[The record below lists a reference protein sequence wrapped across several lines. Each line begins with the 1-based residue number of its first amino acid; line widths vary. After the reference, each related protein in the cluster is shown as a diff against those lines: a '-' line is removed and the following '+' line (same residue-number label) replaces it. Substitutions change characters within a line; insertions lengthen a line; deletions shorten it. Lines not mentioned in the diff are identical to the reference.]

1 MPTWSFNEEGPAMP
15 LSLEAVTTAAL
26 SAALDAASRRHAL
39 IATNIANADTE
50 GYAPA
55 RLSFEAQLQE
65 AQAALREQGRL
76 DEPGLGVLRSLSEA
90 APEPGAPGATV
101 KLDAEMT
108 QLAHNAVRFQALAQG
123 LVRHLSLLALAA
135 ADGRK

>member
-1 MPTWSFNEEGPAMP
+1 MP
-15 LSLEAVTTAAL
+15 LQLEAVTTAAL

-39 IATNIANADTE
+39 IATNIANANTD

-55 RLSFEAQLQE
+55 RLSFEAQLQD

-76 DEPGLGVLRSLSEA
+76 DESGLGLLRSLAETSPESAGSGEA
-90 APEPGAPGATV
+90 V
-101 KLDAEMT
+101 KLDVEMA
-108 QLAHNAVRFQALAQG
+108 QLAHNAVQFQALTQG
-123 LVRHLSLLALAA
+123 LARHLSLLAMAA

>member
-1 MPTWSFNEEGPAMP
+1 MPTWSSNEEGPAMP
-15 LSLEAVTTAAL
+15 LPLEAVTTAAL

-39 IATNIANADTE
+39 IATNIANANTD

-55 RLSFEAQLQE
+55 RLSFEVQLQE

-76 DEPGLGVLRSLSEA
+76 DEGGLALLRSLSETS
-90 APEPGAPGATV
+90 PEYAGPGETV
-101 KLDAEMT
+101 KLDVEMA
-108 QLAHNAVRFQALAQG
+108 QLAHNAVQFQALTQG
-123 LVRHLSLLALAA
+123 LARHLSLLALAA